1 MISSANR
8 LDSFDLS
15 ILKKKI
21 KSINM
26 SKFYISS
33 VTMVVLF
40 LRSSNISFLANIAI
54 FPRVLIG
61 LSNAKLLFILV
72 LLVVFSSSALA
83 VEISPR
89 AIPSSKSITTKHT
102 EDEYQ
107 VSHTHKQKEQEHAA
121 VDVSSRHED
130 EAEKYSHQDGNEA
143 QTVIGSVQSAKADS
157 SQDRIKNSLKG
168 NELQAVSHKKGVS
181 FSAEKMA
188 IAGIEVAEV
197 SAKVFTNHVYAPGE
211 IKANGYRSYIVS
223 PRTESVV
230 VSRHATL
237 GQHVEKGDALVTLFS
252 ESVVEAQ
259 AKYRVAYNDWQRNKQ
274 LGKASV
280 SESQLLAAETDY
292 ISAYSRLKA
301 FGLTEHA
308 IAYVVKNNSANNHL
322 EELGEYT
329 LIAQRAG
336 AVLSDDFYQGQRVSA
351 GDAIMVLADESEL
364 WVEARVSP
372 NKQLNLPKGTQA
384 VIEMAKQFFVA
395 TVIQEAHTI
404 DPKTRTRIVRLA
416 VKNDQDRLHPGMF
429 VNVNFSFKTDKKV
442 MAVAESALM
451 RSSDGDWTV
460 FVEDQPG
467 EFTAVEITLGR
478 SLGEF
483 REIIGLAPDTR
494 IVIQGAFFVAS
505 EIAKGGFDPHNH

>member
-1 MISSANR
+1 MISSANCF
-8 LDSFDLS
+8 DNFDLS
-15 ILKKKI
+15 ILKRKI

-26 SKFYISS
+26 HKFYTSS
-33 VTMVVLF
+33 LTMAALF
-40 LRSSNISFLANIAI
+40 FRSSNISFLANIAI
-54 FPRVLIG
+54 SPRVFIG
-61 LSNAKLLFILV
+61 FFTAKLLFVLV
-72 LLVVFSSSALA
+72 LLVVFSASVLA
-83 VEISPR
+83 VDIAPR
-89 AIPSSKSITTKHT
+89 AILTSKSITTKHT
-102 EDEYQ
+102 EDEHQ
-107 VSHTHKQKEQEHAA
+107 VSHPLKQKEHAA
-121 VDVSSRHED
+121 VDASSRHED
-130 EAEKYSHQDGNEA
+130 EAEKHSHQNSNEA
-143 QTVIGSVQSAKADS
+143 QTGMGSLQNATPDS
-157 SQDRIKNSLKG
+157 SQDLIEKALKG
-168 NELQAVSHKKGVS
+168 HESAAASHKESVS
-181 FSAEKMA
+181 LSPEKMA

-197 SAKVFTNHVYAPGE
+197 SANVFTHHVYAPGE
-211 IKANGYRSYIVS
+211 IKANGYKSYIVS

-259 AKYRVAYNDWQRNKQ
+259 AKYRVAYNDWQRNKK

-280 SESQLLAAETDY
+280 SESQLLANETDY

-301 FGLTEHA
+301 FGLTEQA
-308 IAYVVKNNSANNHL
+308 IAYVVKNNSSNNHL
-322 EELGEYT
+322 EELGKYT

-372 NKQLNLPKGTQA
+372 NKQLNLPEGTQA
-384 VIEMAKQFFVA
+384 VIEMAKQLFVA

-404 DPKTRTRIVRLA
+404 DPTTRTRIVRLA
-416 VKNDQDRLHPGMF
+416 IKNDQDRLHPGMF
-429 VNVNFSFKTDKKV
+429 VNVNFSFKTDTKV
-442 MAVAESALM
+442 MAVPESALM

-460 FVEDQPG
+460 FVEDHPG

-478 SLGEF
+478 SLGEY

-494 IVIQGAFFVAS
+494 IVTQGAFFVAS